1 MRGRGNGGT
10 QGWEVGL
17 GDRGQSIIE
26 GTGDTMW
33 LGNGTEVTGAEV
45 MGTLGTQ
52 QRWGEVGKI
61 GGDTGMGRLGT
72 GGGWG

>member
-1 MRGRGNGGT
+1 
-10 QGWEVGL
+10 
-17 GDRGQSIIE
+17 
-26 GTGDTMW
+26 MW
-33 LGNGTEVTGAEV
+33 LGNGMEVTGAEV

-61 GGDTGMGRLGT
+61 GGDTGMGRLGM

>member
-17 GDRGQSIIE
+17 GGRGQSIIE

-33 LGNGTEVTGAEV
+33 LGNGTEVT
-45 MGTLGTQ
+45 GTLGTQ